1 MDTGKISDLFKTV
14 DSNAALRVVTIIL
27 IAWLIVFLSQ
37 RLLPRLANL
46 LHSKQRLYTLAL
58 IPLIRL
64 VVVIVALVMLV
75 PIFIE
80 PTLKNMVAA
89 LGALGLAIG
98 FAIKDYVSS
107 LIAGVVAIHEMPY
120 RPGDWVTI
128 DGVYGE
134 VTHIGLRTVELV
146 TPDDTVVAMPHEKI
160 WQHAVLNANNG
171 GPSLM
176 CVAEFFLTPESNG
189 VMVKEALEQMALT
202 SPYLQIHKPVVVTV
216 NDEPWGTR
224 YRLKA
229 YPVDPRQQ
237 FKFITDLSLRGK
249 QRLID
254 LDIQFAKVET
264 AKVN

>member
-1 MDTGKISDLFKTV
+1 MDTEKIRDLFKTV
-14 DSNAALRVVTIIL
+14 DSSAIVEVVAIVL
-27 IAWLIVFLSQ
+27 VAWLIVFLSQ

-46 LHSKQRLYTLAL
+46 FHSKKRLYTLAL

-64 VVVIVALVMLV
+64 IVVVIALVMIV

-80 PTLKNMVAA
+80 PTLQNMVAA

-107 LIAGVVAIHEMPY
+107 LIAGIVAIHEMPY

-128 DGVYGE
+128 DGIYGE
-134 VTHIGLRTVELV
+134 VAHIGLRTVELV

-160 WQHAVLNANNG
+160 WQNAVLNANNG

-189 VMVKEALEQMALT
+189 LLVKEALEQVAFT

-216 NDEPWGTR
+216 NEETWGTR

-237 FKFITDLSLRGK
+237 FKFITDLSLRSK
-249 QRLID
+249 QRLLD
-254 LDIQFAKVET
+254 LEVQFAKVET
-264 AKVN
+264 AKSH